1 MANLIN
7 QLAGYMD
14 KACYAFLTLN
24 FLFGLFCVILIW
36 RRLFELRFR
45 RQEAEAEFIDQL
57 QGLLESRDYDGAAK
71 LCDYDYRALPRLCL
85 LMIANRELPF
95 SQQIGRAH
103 V

>member
-45 RQEAEAEFIDQL
+45 RQEAEAGVVDQWQTPL
-57 QGLLESRDYDGAAK
+57 QAGDFEGAAR

-95 SQQIGRAH
+95 SQLRQI
-103 V
+103 